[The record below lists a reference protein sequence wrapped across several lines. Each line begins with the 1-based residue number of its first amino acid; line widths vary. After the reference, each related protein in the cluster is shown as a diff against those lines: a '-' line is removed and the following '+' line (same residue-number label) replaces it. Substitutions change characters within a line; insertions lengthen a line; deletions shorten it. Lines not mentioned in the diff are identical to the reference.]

1 MTSFYYDTSKLRKE
15 WSEEA
20 LTNYGEYIAEA
31 LRSEQLHKDGWCES
45 KLEYFDSDEC
55 QIKVRWGLDEE
66 GYKQEWN
73 DTMTYTREDFF
84 KEYDKNFPEKPKGIE
99 FSYMDDEPE
108 EEYSVFG
115 TKI

>member
-1 MTSFYYDTSKLRKE
+1 MGSFYYDTSKLRKQWTE
-15 WSEEA
+15 DA
-20 LTNYGEYIAEA
+20 LSNYGDYIAEA
-31 LRSEQLHKDGWCES
+31 LRSEQLYKDGWCES
-45 KLEYFDSDEC
+45 KIEYFDNDEC

-66 GYKQEWN
+66 GYKQEWK

-84 KEYDKNFPEKPKGIE
+84 KEYDKNFPEKPVGITLT
-99 FSYMDDEPE
+99 YMDDEPE